1 MDGKTRSGAKR
12 DAAGTD
18 DLRILGRFISDR
30 SSRGAA
36 AVEEAPMISVE
47 ARTNDTTTHYDAV
60 ARLLHWATAALV
72 LLIIPIG
79 WVMTRLDRGLAQ
91 ESLFITHESIG
102 LTILGLTAARIAWR
116 LSHPAPPRSR
126 DLSPLEARASGIVHT
141 LLYLFLLALPISG
154 YVMEV
159 AGGFRLT
166 YFGLA
171 EVPRLVA
178 RDEPLSKLAE
188 TAHLTLQFGVSL
200 CIALHIGAALHHHF
214 LRRNDVLARMLPRLH
229 RSIR

>member
-1 MDGKTRSGAKR
+1 MDGETRARTTRNGAE
-12 DAAGTD
+12 TD

-30 SSRGAA
+30 LSGGAVP
-36 AVEEAPMISVE
+36 VEEVPMISVE
-47 ARTNDTTTHYDAV
+47 TRTNDTTTHYDTV
-60 ARLLHWATAALV
+60 ARLFHWTTAALV

-79 WVMTRLDRGLAQ
+79 WIMTRLDRGLAQ

-116 LSHPAPPRSR
+116 LSHPAAPRSP

-141 LLYLFLLALPISG
+141 LLYLLLLALPISG
-154 YVMEV
+154 YIMEA
-159 AGGFRLT
+159 AGGFPLT

-178 RDEPLSKLAE
+178 KDEPLSKLAE
-188 TAHLTLQFGVSL
+188 ITHLTLQFGVSL

-214 LRRNDVLARMLPRLH
+214 LRHNDVLARMLPRLR

>member
-1 MDGKTRSGAKR
+1 MDGRGCAGVKR

-30 SSRGAA
+30 LSRSAA
-36 AVEEAPMISVE
+36 AAEEVPMISVE

-72 LLIIPIG
+72 LFIIPIG
-79 WVMTRLDRGLAQ
+79 WVMTRLDHGLAQ

-102 LTILGLTAARIAWR
+102 LTILALTVARVAWR
-116 LSHPAPPRSR
+116 LCHPAPPRSL

-141 LLYLFLLALPISG
+141 LLYLLLLALPISG
-154 YVMEV
+154 YIMEV
-159 AGGFRLT
+159 AGGFPLT

-178 RDEPLSKLAE
+178 KDEPLSKLAE
-188 TAHLTLQFGVSL
+188 AAHLTLQFGVSL

-214 LRRNDVLARMLPRLH
+214 LRRNDVLTRMLPRLG
-229 RSIR
+229 RLIR

>member
-1 MDGKTRSGAKR
+1 MDGKTRAGAKR
-12 DAAGTD
+12 DAAGND
-18 DLRILGRFISDR
+18 DLRILGRFISNR
-30 SSRGAA
+30 VSSRVPP
-36 AVEEAPMISVE
+36 VEEVPMISTE
-47 ARTNDTTTHYDAV
+47 ARANDTTAHYDTV
-60 ARLLHWATAALV
+60 ARLFHWTTAVLV

-91 ESLFITHESIG
+91 DILFITHESIG

-116 LSHPAPPRSR
+116 LSHPAPPRSP
-126 DLSPLEARASGIVHT
+126 DLSPLEARASGIVHMV
-141 LLYLFLLALPISG
+141 LYLFLLALPISG
-154 YVMEV
+154 YIMEV
-159 AGGFRLT
+159 AGGFPLT

-171 EVPRLVA
+171 EVPRLVVK
-178 RDEPLSKLAE
+178 DEPLSKLAE

-214 LRRNDVLARMLPRLH
+214 LRRNDVLARMLPRLG

>member
-1 MDGKTRSGAKR
+1 M
-12 DAAGTD
+12 
-18 DLRILGRFISDR
+18 
-30 SSRGAA
+30 SRGAVP
-36 AVEEAPMISVE
+36 VEEVPMISAE
-47 ARTNDTTTHYDAV
+47 ARTNETTTHYDAV
-60 ARLLHWATAALV
+60 ARLFHWTTAALV

-102 LTILGLTAARIAWR
+102 LTILGLTAARVAWR
-116 LSHPAPPRSR
+116 LSHPAPPRSPS
-126 DLSPLEARASGIVHT
+126 LSPLEVWASGIVHT
-141 LLYLFLLALPISG
+141 VLYLFLLALPISG
-154 YVMEV
+154 YIMEV
-159 AGGFRLT
+159 AGGFPLT

-171 EVPRLVA
+171 EVPRLVVK
-178 RDEPLSKLAE
+178 DEPLSKLAE

-214 LRRNDVLARMLPRLH
+214 LRRNDVLARMLPQLG